1 MKKAGIMILALDK
14 LKVKP
19 EGNKYHKEGHIML
32 KGETFM
38 KRKFRRISTIT
49 INLKH

>member
-1 MKKAGIMILALDK
+1 MKKVGIIILALDK
-14 LKVKP
+14 LKIKS
-19 EGNKYHKEGHIML
+19 ESNKYHKEGHIVL

-38 KRKFRRISTIT
+38 KRSFRRISTIT